1 MPQRRGFTNFVC
13 HNAKA
18 ATNKKDSERKR
29 CLSLL
34 IGLSG
39 CGTRC
44 RKSWQVAERDVA
56 GCGTRCRTPV
66 LKSGSKSLLYGKKTS
81 IKGLY
86 KRVLIKPFY
95 IKLAAFEKAAVLYI
109 KSKRKEK
116 RKDLFF
122 PLFWLDYLSPEIPR
136 LPPGLSAYDTK
147 LFLNIPNKGLRAR
160 IISKNPTN
168 SGMYL
173 ERNHLL

>member
-1 MPQRRGFTNFVC
+1 M
-13 HNAKA
+13 A
-18 ATNKKDSERKR
+18 
-29 CLSLL
+29 
-34 IGLSG
+34 
-39 CGTRC
+39 
-44 RKSWQVAERDVA
+44 
-56 GCGTRCRTPV
+56 
-66 LKSGSKSLLYGKKTS
+66 KKTS